1 MASSRILNT
10 THSSNGQRS
19 TLRLNASV
27 ERREERRAR
36 STVDLVVQ
44 WEQHD
49 QHRLLL
55 RAGEEEKGGVVVMR
69 GGGSG
74 SGGGDVSSRRQ
85 VWRVHAGGTSDGG
98 GGQWETLRG
107 LEEKLGQVGD

>member
-10 THSSNGQRS
+10 TPNSIRQRS
-19 TLRLNASV
+19 TLRLNASA

-36 STVDLVVQ
+36 STVDLVQ

-49 QHRLLL
+49 QHRLLVC
-55 RAGEEEKGGVVVMR
+55 AGEEEKGGVVMMR
-69 GGGSG
+69 GGG

-85 VWRVHAGGTSDGG
+85 VWRMHSGGTSDDG
-98 GGQWETLRG
+98 GGQWETLRS
-107 LEEKLGQVGD
+107 LKLGQVRG

>member
-10 THSSNGQRS
+10 THSSIGQRS
-19 TLRLNASV
+19 TLRLNASA

-49 QHRLLL
+49 QHRLLV
-55 RAGEEEKGGVVVMR
+55 RAGDEEKGGVVMMR

-85 VWRVHAGGTSDGG
+85 VWRVHSGGTSDDG

-107 LEEKLGQVGD
+107 LE

>member
-10 THSSNGQRS
+10 TPNSIRQRS
-19 TLRLNASV
+19 TLRLNASA

-49 QHRLLL
+49 QHRLLVC
-55 RAGEEEKGGVVVMR
+55 AGEEEKGGVVMMR

-85 VWRVHAGGTSDGG
+85 VWRACTPVALATMVAANGKRCGV
-98 GGQWETLRG
+98 LRRS
-107 LEEKLGQVGD
+107 LGR